1 MATDETNTSN
11 AESTP
16 PSQLTEDF
24 GPSVTT
30 ARHVLKPAIIATFV
44 TYISM
49 PVITAGVHLG
59 IGSWKGFGTTVMI
72 GYSGAIFGWL
82 AGFMAS
88 PYDTNEQKRLTRVAS
103 WISLLTSGYIIGKLE
118 PSMSEVFDDGQLIK
132 VPLYGV
138 RLLNFLINLTCT
150 GITVYLYRLYG
161 EGSPSREAHSESDQQ
176 ELSSSH
182 APANNGIHPT
192 A

>member
-1 MATDETNTSN
+1 MATNETHKPN
-11 AESTP
+11 AQPTP
-16 PSQLTEDF
+16 GMSRQD
-24 GPSVTT
+24 GRPSVTT
-30 ARHVLKPAIIATFV
+30 ARHVLGPAIKATFV
-44 TYISM
+44 TYVSM
-49 PVITAGVHLG
+49 LLITAGIHF
-59 IGSWKGFGTTVMI
+59 SRDDWKGFGTTVLI

-118 PSMSEVFDDGQLIK
+118 PSMNAIFDGGELVK

-161 EGSPSREAHSESDQQ
+161 EGSPSIEPHSKPDP
-176 ELSSSH
+176 H
-182 APANNGIHPT
+182 D
-192 A
+192 